1 MLTVKHITLSG
12 EEFVFCTSHVN
23 YVPGTAKNCAPVP
36 PDSVW
41 IYEGSAETPRE
52 LCGGTI
58 FVMNERGSTVAR
70 YDIGASNVPLHR
82 SGIVGAGEVPANAI
96 VGSALRAA

>member
-12 EEFVFCTSHVN
+12 EEFVYTTTHTN
-23 YVPGTAKNCAPVP
+23 YVPANAKNCAPAS
-36 PDSVW
+36 DSLW
-41 IYEGSAETPRE
+41 IYEGADERARE

-70 YDIGASNVPLHR
+70 YDIGASMVPLGVQTTA
-82 SGIVGAGEVPANAI
+82 SGSGK
-96 VGSALRAA
+96 LRVA

>member
-12 EEFVFCTSHVN
+12 EEFVYATSHVN
-23 YVPGTAKNCAPVP
+23 FVPASAKNCAPAV
-36 PDSVW
+36 DSLW
-41 IYEGSAETPRE
+41 IYDGADERARE

-70 YDIGASNVPLHR
+70 YDIGASMVPL
-82 SGIVGAGEVPANAI
+82 GAGAHSAAASV